1 MAKLVAALASPIL
14 VLYFVDI
21 VDFVQVSQHFGAV
34 RRLNSVEDAS
44 ISEGWPKLIP
54 GPCMIQEAEATTKWM
69 MGLLMDTLRANWP
82 VLVVVL
88 LDGAL
93 LAALW
98 VLIKYM
104 MSGESIPYMQLE
116 QSEGESEE
124 GAEESQEQ
132 TDGTPSLLA
141 RAEVAMMAFFWLSDM
156 LSDVYVAYTY
166 YTDGMYIFSLL
177 LTAIWLGSGCLSFVH
192 RYLSW
197 ERCDVETNPGYWVE
211 GLNLHGELPSG
222 WRSFVMYV
230 LQVQPLLE
238 AFKAFKRGMTREL
251 REEKV
256 LAALCEGAPSSLLQI
271 YALLVSRPNGNPWIL
286 SGSIC
291 LSIFTVA
298 EGIKKAY
305 ELCKPEDRQM
315 EPSTL
320 PSIALSLFRWCDTFS
335 RIGFWALLGVCLRPT
350 DAKRQGLQQPYL
362 PFIMVTEFL
371 MIALLFKSNNFG
383 LQMKWNEL
391 FKKENFLGI
400 IASFL
405 STFWCCYAT
414 DLIPQR
420 RFSRIL
426 LALRTFSALC
436 TLWLFALVSSAEF
449 GGECSVTLVN
459 TRGRELG
466 TVDAEL
472 VDLPWAYAPLLFPA
486 MQFRGGLAAQF
497 KVTGFS
503 FRGTNGRPSRASSDA
518 LAEAWINEMDPA
530 TAQEYLSLEELP
542 EGEESDG
549 QAEAPTDPPAV
560 QKLQENLY
568 ADLEKEA
575 VEDEVDVLF
584 RSSELVSNA
593 PTAQTVTVRGSDFRT
608 ERLQA
613 LSHLRILARASGLNL
628 DEIEQVAQGRVPHR
642 HGASPRAHVPCFA
655 LRFAPHGAVSPRKIT
670 SVAWTWWA
678 KSMADEWLLE
688 SKSTGDETWTLRRSS
703 VRDGVSAAP
712 SDFNAEAELE
722 GKGHLDPWNFGVFFG
737 LRSFTATGRDDFAAD
752 GARAAWPGALRGA
765 APGLWFALEH
775 PRARCEVDGAA
786 RRLSPEEPEVWR
798 LARCT
803 LRLAER
809 VAGNAHA
816 NHAVHGGIEE
826 YLEEV
831 RGWPFGQILHYN
843 SWYDLRSPSC
853 DAADRRCFAHEM
865 GEKNCADR
873 LKVFN
878 GNLSH
883 WTAEHHLDAFLLD
896 DGWDN
901 PDSLWEVDDARFPEG
916 FAPLVRHAKQ
926 MGTRLG
932 VWMSPFGG
940 YGAAGARRVRF
951 GAAKGFERSK
961 RGSFALAGPKY
972 FQNFQAKVKQ
982 RISEGF
988 GIFKFDGLGGGL
1000 GQSGGEEDRN
1010 DFEAMLSLLEAP
1022 SERDGSRKREANRFQ
1037 GISF

>member
-1 MAKLVAALASPIL
+1 
-14 VLYFVDI
+14 
-21 VDFVQVSQHFGAV
+21 
-34 RRLNSVEDAS
+34 
-44 ISEGWPKLIP
+44 
-54 GPCMIQEAEATTKWM
+54 
-69 MGLLMDTLRANWP
+69 
-82 VLVVVL
+82 
-88 LDGAL
+88 
-93 LAALW
+93 
-98 VLIKYM
+98 
-104 MSGESIPYMQLE
+104 
-116 QSEGESEE
+116 
-124 GAEESQEQ
+124 
-132 TDGTPSLLA
+132 
-141 RAEVAMMAFFWLSDM
+141 
-156 LSDVYVAYTY
+156 
-166 YTDGMYIFSLL
+166 
-177 LTAIWLGSGCLSFVH
+177 
-192 RYLSW
+192 
-197 ERCDVETNPGYWVE
+197 
-211 GLNLHGELPSG
+211 
-222 WRSFVMYV
+222 
-230 LQVQPLLE
+230 
-238 AFKAFKRGMTREL
+238 
-251 REEKV
+251 
-256 LAALCEGAPSSLLQI
+256 
-271 YALLVSRPNGNPWIL
+271 
-286 SGSIC
+286 
-291 LSIFTVA
+291 
-298 EGIKKAY
+298 
-305 ELCKPEDRQM
+305 
-315 EPSTL
+315 
-320 PSIALSLFRWCDTFS
+320 
-335 RIGFWALLGVCLRPT
+335 
-350 DAKRQGLQQPYL
+350 
-362 PFIMVTEFL
+362 
-371 MIALLFKSNNFG
+371 
-383 LQMKWNEL
+383 
-391 FKKENFLGI
+391 
-400 IASFL
+400 
-405 STFWCCYAT
+405 
-414 DLIPQR
+414 
-420 RFSRIL
+420 
-426 LALRTFSALC
+426 
-436 TLWLFALVSSAEF
+436 
-449 GGECSVTLVN
+449 
-459 TRGRELG
+459 
-466 TVDAEL
+466 
-472 VDLPWAYAPLLFPA
+472 

-549 QAEAPTDPPAV
+549 QAEAPTGQTEPDVVSQLQARIIQLEGLLQNANQPNPRVLRSVCEPKAQSGAPAPKAPGLFQGAQSSQLTPQDWARLQSLAGSPPPRVAGVERRRPDPPAV

-575 VEDEVDVLF
+575 VEDEVSLALKPLEGQLNESSLDPMQQMVLAQLRQNQLLLQKLIGNKPQDPVMRVLGSSGSDSGGGSSGGGVKGCLAREAFIHAIQDLPEVSRVVRRAALRELGLSSDREDGNLMRKYMERRIPLADHRLLAQFAGLISEGWAVGYEAGNEQMLGTLGRMMIFVEQCALDSGNLAYLKDLDYIEGRMNSIGKNPKGGDGRAASASTQGTSVAAFSASYPLRVVHQMASGSLAARAGIVESMPVAAQVRSLYEVGVLRGSGATYLYHQTEDLAWDLNFQGVSLRSHLLLSPPAQLVAVASKEGGPFVACGALSRLNRWTCGTSGITLDARSAFHGGALPGGTAAAWRAQRWRF
-584 RSSELVSNA
+584 RFSAAVPAAVLVSAWLPNA
-593 PTAQTVTVRGSDFRT
+593 LVEGHVDGSPIVSRRRPPLARLAATATASSAFPGRGP
-608 ERLQA
+608 ERL
-613 LSHLRILARASGLNL
+613 L
-628 DEIEQVAQGRVPHR
+628 DDDSETEW
-642 HGASPRAHVPCFA
+642 FA
-655 LRFAPHGAVSPRKIT
+655 AKGKTSAWIQLDFGCDKKIT

-722 GKGHLDPWNFGVFFG
+722 GWPEEPSRWVRLTMQKGHLDPWNFGVFFG

-932 VWMSPFGG
+932 VALLRRSGGGDDTVKVWMSPFGG